1 MRTLGEH
8 TPLLQ
13 LHKKSSS
20 VEFLSSNT
28 FKFTRSIHGFSV
40 FFSFLFPFFLSFF
53 LNCYYQGKTP
63 HKIDRSVKNW
73 QKAMITKHGNKNI
86 KILCTD
92 IPSHEIIRIMVMG
105 VLDLTGWRNLIRQK
119 KTLALHSHSL
129 LSFSKNMKSLFRLYL
144 EIDQKL

>member
-1 MRTLGEH
+1 
-8 TPLLQ
+8 
-13 LHKKSSS
+13 
-20 VEFLSSNT
+20 
-28 FKFTRSIHGFSV
+28 
-40 FFSFLFPFFLSFF
+40 
-53 LNCYYQGKTP
+53 
-63 HKIDRSVKNW
+63 
-73 QKAMITKHGNKNI
+73 MITKHGNKNI

-92 IPSHEIIRIMVMG
+92 IPTHGIIRIMVMG